1 MKLSLTDRRENGSL
15 MFKDL
20 RSFWKGRHFLDEVY
34 AEFRE
39 MLEGAE
45 CMFGMVCRGLL
56 QNADEADLGQQIH
69 DADKQINKLEKQMRR
84 RIVEHLALQPTV
96 DVSVCLILMSVVK
109 DGERLGDYCKNLYEV
124 VELLNEPLDRK
135 EYSEFFDEIDKDIL
149 ALFGTTRDAIFN
161 ADEQKARMAWDVE
174 NRIAKLCDRL
184 LQRIATAPLS
194 TNRAVCFALIAR
206 YFKRIVAHLTN
217 IATSSV
223 LPLSDI
229 DYYDERKLGESNANV

>member
-1 MKLSLTDRRENGSL
+1 

-34 AEFRE
+34 GEFKE

-45 CMFGMVCRGLL
+45 HMFGMVCRALL
-56 QNADEADLGQQIH
+56 QSTDETNLGQTIR
-69 DADKQINKLEKQMRR
+69 DADKQINKLEKQVRR

-135 EYSEFFDEIDKDIL
+135 EYSEYFGEIDKDIL
-149 ALFGTTRDAIFN
+149 ALFGTTREAVFD
-161 ADEQKARMAWDVE
+161 ADEEKARMAWDVE
-174 NRIAKLCDRL
+174 NRIAKLCDSL
-184 LQRIATAPLS
+184 VERIAKAPLS

-206 YFKRIVAHLTN
+206 HYKRIVAHLVN
-217 IATSSV
+217 IATSSI

-229 DYYDERKLGESNANV
+229 DYFDERRLGESNAHV

>member
-1 MKLSLTDRRENGSL
+1 
-15 MFKDL
+15 MFKNL

-34 AEFRE
+34 GEFRE

-45 CMFGMVCRGLL
+45 RMFGMVCCALL
-56 QNADEADLGQQIH
+56 ENAHEVSLGQRIH
-69 DADKQINKLEKQMRR
+69 DADRQINTLQKQMRR

-135 EYSEFFDEIDKDIL
+135 EYSEYFGELDKDII
-149 ALFGTTRDAIFN
+149 ALFGNTRDAVFN
-161 ADEQKARMAWDVE
+161 ADEEKARTAWDVE
-174 NRIAKLCDRL
+174 NRIAKLCDSL
-184 LQRIATAPLS
+184 VERIAKSSLS
-194 TNRAVCFALIAR
+194 NNRAVCFALIAR
-206 YFKRIVAHLTN
+206 HFKRIVAHLTN
-217 IATSSV
+217 IATSTI

-229 DYYDERKLGESNANV
+229 DYFVEQGLGESNANV

>member
-1 MKLSLTDRRENGSL
+1 

-34 AEFRE
+34 GEFRE

-45 CMFGMVCRGLL
+45 RMFVMVCRALL
-56 QNADEADLGQQIH
+56 QNTDVANLGQQIH
-69 DADKQINKLEKQMRR
+69 EADRQINKLQKQMRR

-96 DVSVCLILMSVVK
+96 DVSVCLILMSVIK

-124 VELLNEPLDRK
+124 VELLNEPLGRE
-135 EYSEFFDEIDKDIL
+135 EYSKYFDEIDKDIL
-149 ALFGTTRDAIFN
+149 ALFGTTREAVFN
-161 ADEQKARMAWDVE
+161 ADEEKARMAWDVE

-184 LQRIATAPLS
+184 VERIAKAPLS

-206 YFKRIVAHLTN
+206 HFKRIVAHLVN
-217 IATSSV
+217 IATSSI

-229 DYYDERKLGESNANV
+229 DYFDERRLQE